1 MAQGMRTAWDLMVMP
16 RSRSMS
22 MRSRYWARMSRGW
35 TTPVAW
41 SMRSARVDLPW
52 SMCAMMQKLRSR
64 ACSVAA
70 GWTLVICSGVGIGDT
85 EIGSWLF
92 LISGMGL
99 AQVSHDGGPPPQPAG
114 PTHSVRCGHAPV
126 PHASRGHRRKH
137 GHRRARH
144 RAPTDLG

>member
-1 MAQGMRTAWDLMVMP
+1 
-16 RSRSMS
+16 
-22 MRSRYWARMSRGW
+22 MSRGW

-99 AQVSHDGGPPPQPAG
+99 AKSPTTAARHPSPPGQPA
-114 PTHSVRCGHAPV
+114 V
-126 PHASRGHRRKH
+126 
-137 GHRRARH
+137 
-144 RAPTDLG
+144 